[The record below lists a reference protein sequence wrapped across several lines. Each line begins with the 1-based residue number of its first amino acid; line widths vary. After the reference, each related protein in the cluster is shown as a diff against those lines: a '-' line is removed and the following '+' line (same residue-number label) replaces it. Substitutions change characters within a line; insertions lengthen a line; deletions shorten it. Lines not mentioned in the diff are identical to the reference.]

1 MTSQTTPSRARSVA
15 RGMLGMVV
23 VGSSVGVS
31 RTLVHAPLFAAQG
44 LRYAAAVPVLLI
56 MARAAHVRIVR
67 PRGAEWIW
75 LAGIAV
81 MGLVVFNVAIVR
93 GVAHA
98 QPAAIAVALALV
110 PILLGVIGPGLQRQ
124 RPSRQIL
131 LAALIVTAG
140 SVLVEGAGRTDAA
153 GVAWAAVALAC
164 EASFTLLAVPV
175 LPRHGAWGVS
185 VHSVWMGAIM
195 LIVLSVV
202 TEGPAAAGRL
212 TAGGWA
218 AIGYLAVMVTAVAF
232 LLWYSTV
239 AALGPGPVGLLTG
252 IAPVSAAL
260 AGILTGSRVPGP
272 LVWLGLLVVI
282 AGLATGLRAPSTQPA
297 RTEPAR
303 TEPARTEPARTEPAR
318 TEPARTELQEGDLT
332 CSATTPRSPSDTR
345 RSALA

>member
-1 MTSQTTPSRARSVA
+1 
-15 RGMLGMVV
+15 MVI

-31 RTLVHAPLFAAQG
+31 HTLIHAPLFTAQAI
-44 LRYAAAVPVLLI
+44 RYTAAVPVLLI
-56 MARAAHVRIVR
+56 MARKAGARIAR
-67 PRGAEWIW
+67 PRGPEWFW
-75 LAGIAV
+75 LAGIAAL
-81 MGLVVFNVAIVR
+81 GLVLFNTAIVR

-110 PILLGVIGPGLQRQ
+110 PILLGVIGPVLQQQ

-131 LAALIVTAG
+131 FAALVVTAG
-140 SVLVEGAGRTDAA
+140 SVLVEGAGHTNAA

-195 LIVLSVV
+195 LTVLSVV
-202 TEGPAAAGRL
+202 TEGPAAAARL
-212 TAGGWA
+212 TTADWTA
-218 AIGYLAVMVTAVAF
+218 VGYLAVMVTAVAF
-232 LLWYSTV
+232 VLWYSTV

-260 AGILTGSRVPGP
+260 TGVLTGGGAPGP

-282 AGLATGLRAPSTQPA
+282 AGLATGLRAPATHPA
-297 RTEPAR
+297 QTEPAHA
-303 TEPARTEPARTEPAR
+303 PP
-318 TEPARTELQEGDLT
+318 ELTQ
-332 CSATTPRSPSDTR
+332 PRGTR
-345 RSALA
+345 RAAARVQET

>member
-1 MTSQTTPSRARSVA
+1 M
-15 RGMLGMVV
+15 V
-23 VGSSVGVS
+23 VGSSVAVS
-31 RTLVHAPLFAAQG
+31 QTLTHAPLFTAQAI
-44 LRYAAAVPVLLI
+44 RYAAAVPVLLAVARL
-56 MARAAHVRIVR
+56 ARARIVR
-67 PRGAEWIW
+67 PRGQEWFW
-75 LAGIAV
+75 LAGIAA
-81 MGLVVFNVAIVR
+81 MGLVLFNVAIVR

-110 PILLGVIGPGLQRQ
+110 PILLGVIGPALQRQ

-131 LAALIVTAG
+131 VAALVVTAG
-140 SVLVEGAGRTDAA
+140 SVLVEGAGHTGAA
-153 GVAWAAVALAC
+153 GLAWAAVALAC

-195 LIVLSVV
+195 LTVLGLV
-202 TEGPAAAGRL
+202 TDGPAAATRL
-212 TAGGWA
+212 TVANWA

-260 AGILTGSRVPGP
+260 TGILTGGRIPGP

-282 AGLATGLRAPSTQPA
+282 TGLAAGLRAPATRPA
-297 RTEPAR
+297 KTEPLGPSASELPDEYHQEQQAVAAR
-303 TEPARTEPARTEPAR
+303 LAGTAIPDLLSPAHPAAR
-318 TEPARTELQEGDLT
+318 
-332 CSATTPRSPSDTR
+332 
-345 RSALA
+345 